1 MNSVAYLD
9 NNATTIIRPEVI
21 EAMSA
26 CLAAGYANPASQHA
40 EGRRA
45 RKVLEEAREG
55 IGRILGARQD
65 SVQADRIVF
74 TSGGTEANNLALAGR
89 FPTGHSGLSDSL
101 SENPKPARLIVSNI
115 EHPSVIETARR
126 LKATGVDV
134 QWLPVNA
141 DGVVQ
146 LDRLPTLLNDETSLV
161 AVMMANNETGVI
173 QPIEQV
179 VQACEDRAAV
189 HIDAVQVAGKLP
201 LSFRELGVAS
211 MTVTAHKFHGPRG
224 IGALFVRYDQQIE
237 PLTVGGSQQL
247 GTRPGTESVAL
258 AVGMHKALEL
268 WQQDATENAERMT
281 TLRDE
286 MESNL
291 REALPDIVINGC
303 NSRRLPHTSNVS
315 FPGLDRQAML
325 LALDRANVA
334 CSTGSACTS
343 GSSEPSHVLIAMGA
357 PKAVIEGS
365 LRISLSPQSTPEEVG
380 FATGK
385 IVEIARKMKAFQGDS
400 LGGS

>member
-1 MNSVAYLD
+1 MNSIAYLD
-9 NNATTIIRPEVI
+9 NNATTIIRPEVVD
-21 EAMSA
+21 AMTE

-55 IGRILGARQD
+55 IGHILGARQD
-65 SVQADRIVF
+65 SVHADRIIF

-89 FPTGHSGLSDSL
+89 FPPESGDSD
-101 SENPKPARLIVSNI
+101 PKRLVVSNI
-115 EHPSVIETARR
+115 EHPSVIETALR
-126 LKATGVDV
+126 LKANGVDV
-134 QWLPVNA
+134 QWLPVDS

-146 LDRLPTLLNDETSLV
+146 LDRLQEVVDNQTALV

-173 QPIEQV
+173 QPIEQI
-179 VQACEDRAAV
+179 VQSCGDKAPV
-189 HIDAVQVAGKLP
+189 HTDAVQVAGKLP
-201 LSFRELGVAS
+201 LSFRQLGVAS

-224 IGALFVRYDQQIE
+224 IGALLVQHDQQIE

-247 GTRPGTESVAL
+247 GTRPGTEPVAL

-268 WQQDATENAERMT
+268 WQQDATENLERMT
-281 TLRDE
+281 SLRDKI
-286 MESNL
+286 ESNL
-291 REALPDIVINGC
+291 REALPDIVINGSD
-303 NSRRLPHTSNVS
+303 SRRLPHTSNVS

-325 LALDRANVA
+325 LALDRADVA

-343 GSSEPSHVLIAMGA
+343 GSSEPSHVLIAMGCA
-357 PKAVIEGS
+357 KDIVEGS
-365 LRISLSPQSTPEEVG
+365 LRISLSPQTTLEEVE

-385 IVEIARKMKAFQGDS
+385 IVEIALKMKAFQG
-400 LGGS
+400 GS